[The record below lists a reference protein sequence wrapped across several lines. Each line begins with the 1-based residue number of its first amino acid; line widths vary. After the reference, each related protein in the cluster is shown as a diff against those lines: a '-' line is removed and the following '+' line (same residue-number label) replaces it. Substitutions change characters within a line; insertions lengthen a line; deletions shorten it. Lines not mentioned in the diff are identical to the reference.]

1 MAGSYTKWSAEMA
14 MFRKLNLNPISMEWD
29 PKRFYIPGNREVSDG
44 KSDFAKESYWS
55 EQGQTPTFKYVTR

>member
-14 MFRKLNLNPISMEWD
+14 MFRKLNLNPISTEWD

-44 KSDFAKESYWS
+44 KSDFAKES
-55 EQGQTPTFKYVTR
+55 